1 VQDLKLSLNEQ
12 LLKIRREAEE
22 KDAERKSQAGGL
34 NYLNLTRTP
43 VQVDALKLVP
53 EEEAR
58 RSLAAPFQFKQK
70 EVALAVLDSKSAGV
84 QSVIKKLQADGLEVK
99 VFVVSSTSL
108 NHILSFYKF
117 VMPPS
122 EEITGKV
129 SIEPKR
135 VEELFKKLT
144 DLSKIKEEL
153 LDFSA
158 KGGSSSGGKTFPTG
172 QILEVVLAGA
182 LNNRASDIHFE
193 AEEKG
198 VRLRLRIDGL
208 LHDVLNNLSYDI
220 YRFLISRIKLL
231 SNLKLNVTDAP
242 QDGRFTIALTNKEI
256 ELRIS
261 LIPSE
266 FGETIVMRIL
276 DPSAIQITLTQLG
289 LRPDDLAIIEEE
301 LKSPNGMILNTG
313 PTGSGKTTTLY
324 AFLLSKLNPEIKI
337 ITIEDPIE
345 YHLGGVEQTQ
355 VDTEVGYD
363 FAGGLRS
370 LMRQDPDV
378 ILVGEVRD
386 KETSDIAI
394 QAALTGHLVFS
405 TVHAN
410 SAPGAIPRFLD
421 LGVKP
426 ASIGPA
432 MNLIIAQ
439 RLVRKLCE
447 NCKVEEKA
455 SPEFELKL
463 KKFISGLPKRL
474 GKKDFEKIRI
484 FKPKGCPKCV
494 GIGYKGRIAVFELLE
509 VGDAIE
515 ALISPSVGEAAI
527 LKQAMKQGMITMQ
540 QDGILKVI
548 SGITTFDEVEGV
560 TGPIHW

>member
-1 VQDLKLSLNEQ
+1 MAQDLKISLNEQ

-22 KDAERKSQAGGL
+22 KDAERRAQVAKLS
-34 NYLNLTRTP
+34 YLNLTRTP
-43 VQVDALKLVP
+43 VQVDALKLVK

-58 RSLAAPFQFKQK
+58 RLMVAPFQFKEK
-70 EVALAVLDSKSAGV
+70 EVALAVLDPQSAGAK
-84 QSVIKKLQADGLEVK
+84 SVTKKLTADGLEVK
-99 VFVVSSTSL
+99 IFIVSSTSL

-117 VMPPS
+117 VTAPS
-122 EEITGKV
+122 DEITGKV
-129 SIEPKR
+129 SVEPRR

-144 DLSKIKEEL
+144 DLSKIKEEISNF
-153 LDFSA
+153 DF
-158 KGGSSSGGKTFPTG
+158 KTFPTG

-193 AEEKG
+193 AEEKA

-208 LHDVLNNLSYDI
+208 LHDVLNNLSHDI
-220 YRFLISRIKLL
+220 YRFLVSRIKLL
-231 SNLKLNVTDAP
+231 SNLKLNVTDTP
-242 QDGRFTIALTNKEI
+242 QDGRFTIALTDKEI
-256 ELRIS
+256 ELRVS

-276 DPSAIQITLTQLG
+276 DPSSIRITLPQLG
-289 LRPDDLAIIEEE
+289 LRADDLAIIREQLE
-301 LKSPNGMILNTG
+301 SPNGMILNTG

-324 AFLLSKLNPEIKI
+324 AFLLSKLSPEIKI

-355 VDTEVGYD
+355 VDSEAGYD
-363 FAGGLRS
+363 FASGLRS
-370 LMRQDPDV
+370 LMRQDPDI

-386 KETSDIAI
+386 KETADISM

-410 SAPGAIPRFLD
+410 SASGAIPRFLD

-432 MNLIIAQ
+432 LNLIIAQ

-447 NCKVEEKA
+447 NCKVADKIP
-455 SPEFELKL
+455 PEIESRIKNFL
-463 KKFISGLPKRL
+463 SGLPKRVE
-474 GKKDFEKIRI
+474 KKSFEKATV

-494 GIGYKGRIAVFELLE
+494 GIGYKGRVGVFELLE
-509 VGDAIE
+509 VADELE
-515 ALISPSVGEAAI
+515 AMISPSIGEAAI
-527 LKQAMKQGMITMQ
+527 LKQASKQGIVRMQ
-540 QDGILKVI
+540 EDGILKVI
-548 SGITTFDEVEGV
+548 SGVTTFEEVEGV
-560 TGPIHW
+560 TGPLRW

>member
-1 VQDLKLSLNEQ
+1 MAQDLKLSLNEQ

-22 KDAERKSQAGGL
+22 KDAERKAQAGGV
-34 NYLNLTRTP
+34 NYLNLTQTP
-43 VQVDALKLVP
+43 VQVEALKLVN

-58 RSLAAPFQFKQK
+58 RSMAAPFQFRQK
-70 EVALAVLDSKSAGV
+70 EVALAVLDPKSAGV
-84 QSVIKKLQADGLEVK
+84 QAIVKKLQAEGSNVK
-99 VFVVSSTSL
+99 IFIVSSASL

-117 VMPPS
+117 VLPPV

-135 VEELFKKLT
+135 VEELSKKLT
-144 DLSKIKEEL
+144 DLEKIKEEISNF
-153 LDFSA
+153 DF
-158 KGGSSSGGKTFPTG
+158 KNFPTS

-208 LHDVLNNLSYDI
+208 LHDVLKNLSQDI
-220 YRFLISRIKLL
+220 YRFLVSRIKLL
-231 SNLKLNVTDAP
+231 SNLKLNVTDIP
-242 QDGRFTIALTNKEI
+242 QDGRFTIGLTEKEI
-256 ELRIS
+256 EVRVS

-276 DPSAIQITLTQLG
+276 DPSAIRITLPQLG
-289 LRPDDLAIIEEE
+289 LRSDDLDIIREQ
-301 LKSPNGMILNTG
+301 LNSPNGMILNTG

-324 AFLLSKLNPEIKI
+324 AFLLTKLSPEVKI

-345 YHLGGVEQTQ
+345 YHLEGIEQTQ
-355 VDTEVGYD
+355 VDTEAGYD
-363 FAGGLRS
+363 FANGLRS
-370 LMRQDPDV
+370 IMRQDPDV

-386 KETSDIAI
+386 KETSDISI

-410 SAPGAIPRFLD
+410 SASGAIPRFLD

-432 MNLIIAQ
+432 LNLIIAQ

-447 NCKVEEKA
+447 NCKIEEKA

-463 KKFISGLPKRL
+463 KKFLSGLPKRV
-474 GKKDFEKIRI
+474 GKAVFDKMKI

-494 GIGYKGRIAVFELLE
+494 GIGYKGRIGVFELLE
-509 VGDAIE
+509 VGDDLEKI
-515 ALISPSVGEAAI
+515 ISSSVGEAVI
-527 LKQAMKQGMITMQ
+527 LKQALKQGMVTMQ

-548 SGITTFDEVEGV
+548 SGVTTFDEVEGV